1 MGGGP
6 LALWSQQSMQILV
19 LLSLGLQFVLFV
31 LAGIRRREDA
41 PVRRFLLWL
50 AYLMAD
56 STAIYA
62 VGHLS
67 FSSIVQVHPL
77 VTFWAPFLLL
87 HLGGPDNIT
96 AYALQDN
103 QLWLRH
109 LKTLVVQVLGVA
121 YVLLYSNIAGG
132 NLLGLASVLMFALGV
147 VKYGERTWAL
157 KCGTL
162 ESIGNSV
169 KAQPPAIHNHFHPQD
184 MAQPPAIHER
194 FHPQDKAPPEE
205 FLLRRAHSLFHI
217 CKRAIVDSS
226 VIEEDTMEGHEEYTT
241 QMMDGVELWALMEI
255 ELSLMYDLLYTKA
268 SVVHTSLGYL
278 VRAVSPLVTAAS
290 LVLFHLSGKDGHN
303 RDDIAITYILLGGAL
318 FMETTSLMNALG
330 SSWTFAF
337 LSSTKWHW
345 LKYTALCDG
354 RWDRLRRLVVSLH
367 HVVKGGAA
375 SASRYSSRRWS
386 CTIGQYNML
395 HFCTRPAD
403 TLTSPLLGR
412 LANLVA
418 PNEWWSKKHHSGT
431 VQLSIPVKTFI
442 SYYMR
447 RLYSKGEF
455 NTGML
460 RKKWGED
467 PLDRLGLY
475 EGILKE
481 SLGVE
486 FQEGILIWHL
496 GTDVF
501 LAKSRTAK
509 AEDAAE
515 RVEAIKVLSNYMMFL
530 LVDRPFM
537 LPGQPQNRLYQRT
550 CEKLVSMRSAN
561 AKYLTRRRSGRI
573 KNLFSVYDG
582 PGSSSSRV
590 TQMKE
595 LANNLY
601 DEYENRELS
610 NVAPRLTHVARL
622 AKKLLEKER
631 DGTADTLKLVLDVWM
646 DILVYA
652 GNKCSRN
659 SHAQKLNSGGE
670 MTTILWLM
678 AEYLY
683 QASLS

>member
-1 MGGGP
+1 MAGG
-6 LALWSQQSMQILV
+6 LLKLWNHRSMQILV
-19 LLSLGLQFVLFV
+19 LLSLGLQFILFV

-67 FSSIVQVHPL
+67 FSGIVQEHPL

-109 LKTLVVQVLGVA
+109 LKTLVVQVLGAA
-121 YVLLYSNIAGG
+121 YVLLYNRNIAGG
-132 NLLGLASVLMFALGV
+132 NFLGLASILMFALGV
-147 VKYGERTWAL
+147 VKYAERTWAL
-157 KCGTL
+157 RSGTL
-162 ESIGNSV
+162 DSIGVSV
-169 KAQPPAIHNHFHPQD
+169 KTQPSAIHNHFHLHD
-184 MAQPPAIHER
+184 E
-194 FHPQDKAPPEE
+194 APKEE
-205 FLLRRAHSLFHI
+205 MLLRRAHLLFHI

-226 VIEEDTMEGHEEYTT
+226 VIEEDTVVEDHEEYTT
-241 QMMDGVELWALMEI
+241 TLMDNVELWSLMEI
-255 ELSLMYDLLYTKA
+255 ELSLMYDVLYTKA
-268 SVVHTSLGYL
+268 SVVHTSFGYL
-278 VRAVSPLVTAAS
+278 VRIISPLIAAAA
-290 LVLFHLSGKDGHN
+290 LALFHFSVKYGHN

-337 LSSTKWHW
+337 LSTTRWHW
-345 LKYTALCDG
+345 LKYTALCNE
-354 RWDRLRRLVVSLH
+354 RWDKLRRLVVTLH
-367 HVVKGGAA
+367 HIFKGGAA
-375 SASRYSSRRWS
+375 SDSRYKSRRWS
-386 CTIGQYNML
+386 YTIGQYNML
-395 HFCTRPAD
+395 HFCTRPAE
-403 TLTSPLLGR
+403 TPFTSPLLGR
-412 LANLVA
+412 LAKVVG
-418 PNEWWSKKHHSGT
+418 PNEWWNRKHYSGT
-431 VQLSIPVKTFI
+431 IALSTSVRIFI
-442 SYYMR
+442 SFYMK

-475 EGILKE
+475 KGILKE

-486 FQEGILIWHL
+486 FQEGIIIWHI

-501 LAKSRTAK
+501 LAKSQRAK
-509 AEDAAE
+509 AEDMAKH
-515 RVEAIKVLSNYMMFL
+515 VQAIRVLSNYMMFL
-530 LVDRPFM
+530 LVDRPYM
-537 LPGQPQNRLYQRT
+537 LPGQPQKRLYQRT

-561 AKYLTRRRSGRI
+561 PSYRSRQRNSRI
-573 KNLFSVYDG
+573 KNMFRVRDV
-582 PGSSSSRV
+582 PGSSCSRA
-590 TQMKE
+590 TEIEE
-595 LANNLY
+595 LADNLY
-601 DEYENRELS
+601 NEYHNRELS
-610 NVAPRLTHVARL
+610 HTAPRLTHVARL
-622 AKKLLEKER
+622 ARQLLEKER
-631 DGTADTLKLVLDVWM
+631 DGTTDSLKLVLEVWM
-646 DILVYA
+646 DILIYA

-659 SHAQKLNSGGE
+659 AHAQKLNKGGE

-683 QASLS
+683 QASL